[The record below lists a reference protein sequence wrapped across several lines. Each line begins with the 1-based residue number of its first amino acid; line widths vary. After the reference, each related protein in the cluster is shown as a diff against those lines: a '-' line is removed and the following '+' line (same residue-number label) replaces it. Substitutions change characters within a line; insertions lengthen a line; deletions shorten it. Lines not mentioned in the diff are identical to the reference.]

1 MAEGQRI
8 IVIGAG
14 MVGLASALSLQ
25 AEGHSVTV
33 LDPKGPGEG
42 ATMGNPGGLSL
53 SSIFPTAVPGIHKQ
67 VPGWLLDPLGPLKIR
82 WSHLPA
88 LAPWL
93 WHFLRSANPAQ
104 VGRAV
109 AALHALT
116 APAPE
121 AYAALVARAGAQR
134 LVHWNGHLVVYR
146 SAEAMKAEEP
156 GWRKRAV
163 LGIAAE
169 ELALDT
175 PREME
180 PALDAAYRWGRFV
193 PGNGHISDPR
203 ALARLFAETL
213 VRDGGAFLP
222 RCATGFTIE
231 NGRVVGVRTSQG
243 DLPCDAVVLAAG
255 SASAPLARQ
264 LGDKVPLEAERG
276 YHSEITDCEIELQ
289 RPVFA
294 TGEKIFAA
302 SMETGL
308 RFAGT
313 AEFARPG
320 TPPDWRRADGLLA
333 LGQRLFPALRE
344 PGAVE
349 SRTRWMGLRP
359 GTPDSL
365 PALGMASGARNAV
378 HAFGHGHIGITGA
391 AMSGR
396 VVAALIAGRPSPVPL
411 APYYPARFQRRVSQ
425 D

>member
-1 MAEGQRI
+1 
-8 IVIGAG
+8 
-14 MVGLASALSLQ
+14 MVGLASALALQ
-25 AEGHSVTV
+25 AEGHKVTV

-53 SSIFPTAVPGIHKQ
+53 SSIFPTAVPGIHRQ
-67 VPGWLLDPLGPLKIR
+67 MPGWLLDPLGPLKIR

-93 WHFLRSANPAQ
+93 WHFLRAANPAQ
-104 VGRAV
+104 VARAT

-116 APAPE
+116 APARE
-121 AYAALVARAGAQR
+121 AYAPLLARAGAQR
-134 LVHWNGHLVVYR
+134 LVQWRGHLMVYR
-146 SAEAMKAEEP
+146 SAEAMAAEAA
-156 GWRKRAV
+156 GWRKRAA

-169 ELALDT
+169 DLPLDA
-175 PREME
+175 PRAME
-180 PALDAAYRWGRFV
+180 PALDPAYRWGRFV
-193 PGNGHISDPR
+193 PGNGHVSDPR
-203 ALARLFAETL
+203 ALARLFAEAL

-222 RCATGFTIE
+222 RGATGFALE
-231 NGRVVGVRTSQG
+231 GGRVTAVKTPQG

-276 YHSEITDCEIELQ
+276 YHAEVSESEIELK

-320 TPPDWRRADGLLA
+320 TPPDWRRAEGLLA

-349 SRTRWMGLRP
+349 HRTRWMGLRP

-365 PALGMASGARNAV
+365 PALGPASGARNAV

-391 AMSGR
+391 AMTGR
-396 VVAALIAGRPSPVPL
+396 VVAALIAGRPSSVPL
-411 APYYPARFQRRVSQ
+411 APYHPARFQRRVSS